1 MWILR
6 ILALLLLL
14 RLVLRF
20 VWGVVRG
27 YRGVT
32 PQRSRSQP
40 RSTLT
45 SVPLVHDSVCNTH
58 IPRDRALRAT
68 IGGEERFFCSP
79 ECRDQ
84 ALRAS

>member
-6 ILALLLLL
+6 ILAVLLLL

-20 VWGVVRG
+20 AWGVVRG

-32 PQRSRSQP
+32 PRHSRSQP

-45 SVPLVHDSVCNTH
+45 SVPLVHDSTCNTH
-58 IPRDRALRAT
+58 IPRDRALRAV

-79 ECRDQ
+79 ACRDQ